1 MAATRTEQ
9 PDGQRDFDFFMGAW
23 TVRHRRLKERLAGS
37 TAWEEFEGTVV
48 ARPVW
53 GGRANVDELQA
64 DSPSGRL
71 QGLTLRLYDPAS
83 RQWRLYWA
91 NGAKG
96 ILDQPMVGAFREG
109 RGEFFSHELFEG
121 QAVLVR
127 YLWSEITPTS
137 CHWEQAF
144 SPDGGRTWETNW
156 IMAFDRRP
164 GSGMANEGGPA

>member
-1 MAATRTEQ
+1 MAATRAEQ

-23 TVRHRRLKERLAGS
+23 TVRHRRLKERLKGS

-53 GGRANVDELQA
+53 GGRANVDELEA
-64 DSPSGRL
+64 HSPSGRV

-109 RGEFFSHELFEG
+109 QGEFFSHELF
-121 QAVLVR
+121 LS
-127 YLWSEITPTS
+127 LI
-137 CHWEQAF
+137 H
-144 SPDGGRTWETNW
+144 
-156 IMAFDRRP
+156 I
-164 GSGMANEGGPA
+164 